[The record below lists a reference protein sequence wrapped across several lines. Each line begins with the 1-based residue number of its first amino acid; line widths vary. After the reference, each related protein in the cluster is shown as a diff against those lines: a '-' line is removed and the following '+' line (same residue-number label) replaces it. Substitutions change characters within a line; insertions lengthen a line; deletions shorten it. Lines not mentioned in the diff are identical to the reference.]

1 MQVDKEKTVRITM
14 RADDVETLISELI
27 GALRVSRFNEE
38 SMRRQLVKA
47 MDGNPR
53 FCACSLDDMLSD
65 LMEDD
70 GK

>member
-27 GALRVSRFNEE
+27 GALRISRFNEE

-47 MDGNPR
+47 MEGNPR
-53 FCACSLDDMLSD
+53 FCACSPDDMLSD